1 MPFIFGPV
9 EFTGLNLNEQD
20 HGFDFES
27 ERENVISLLQ
37 RSICMPQNICVH
49 GFRVKVKQR
58 NLKRRSSLL
67 KHSRFLRNLEV
78 TANPPPVKEVIQEN
92 EGEEDEEDD

>member
-9 EFTGLNLNEQD
+9 EFNGLNMSQNEQP
-20 HGFDFES
+20 FDFES
-27 ERENVISLLQ
+27 ERENVLSLLS
-37 RSICMPQNICVH
+37 RSINMPQNVCIH

-78 TANPPPVKEVIQEN
+78 TANPPPIKEVVKEDD
-92 EGEEDEEDD
+92 EEDEDDD